1 VGIKYCILGI
11 PFGIPLTGGDAGAT
25 SLSFFLGAR
34 FGSLDVLG
42 LVQGAVNLGGAI
54 LDNAREKQNKGRV
67 YYETFLPN
75 IAYTT
80 EKNEDGGTDLLVYN
94 ILSVFIDVLFP
105 KATDDKTGAEVRNI
119 FVKKKYDE
127 NGEEIPNPIA
137 NTGAQRVKNFDMAN
151 SSRQTITGRAR
162 AAAIAADNDNTSN
175 TWRAATIDMNRRC
188 G

>member
-1 VGIKYCILGI
+1 
-11 PFGIPLTGGDAGAT
+11 
-25 SLSFFLGAR
+25 
-34 FGSLDVLG
+34 
-42 LVQGAVNLGGAI
+42 VQGAVNLGGAI

-80 EKNEDGGTDLLVYN
+80 EKNEDGCTDLLVYN

-105 KATDDKTGAEVRNI
+105 KATD
-119 FVKKKYDE
+119 DE

-151 SSRQTITGRAR
+151 SSRQTVIGRAR
-162 AAAIAADNDNTSN
+162 AAAIAADNDNERSA
-175 TWRAATIDMNRRC
+175 RPGRPFHLNRRC